1 MDFNSFL
8 KLAREALTAVLYARH
23 ITLLSCNYTSKD
35 KIGFIFHRNSCEDEL
50 CRLSVLPNA
59 RKCGCVGLSG
69 SCMPLKCCQFVTT
82 GLQKAPD
89 VIRHYASVSQGISD
103 NWGHNGHIV
112 FTVGEWYTGADGIST
127 NIIML
132 FAVHKYP
139 EAEQKIEFL
148 FQIHNQPWKT
158 QPLFWDCHKS
168 WLGTAR
174 HWCLRPFSP
183 PWYSMSL
190 P

>member
-1 MDFNSFL
+1 M
-8 KLAREALTAVLYARH
+8 E
-23 ITLLSCNYTSKD
+23 
-35 KIGFIFHRNSCEDEL
+35 FIFHLNPCKDEL
-50 CRLSVLPNA
+50 FGLSILLNA
-59 RKCGCVGLSG
+59 RKCCFAGLSR

-103 NWGHNGHIV
+103 NSGHNGHSV

-148 FQIHNQPWKT
+148 FQIHSQPWKKAT
-158 QPLFWDCHKS
+158 TILRLSPKMIGYSTTLVLKTYTPS
-168 WLGTAR
+168 W
-174 HWCLRPFSP
+174 P
-183 PWYSMSL
+183 PWYSMYPLEMPCAFRASCCGCL
-190 P
+190 KKECGII